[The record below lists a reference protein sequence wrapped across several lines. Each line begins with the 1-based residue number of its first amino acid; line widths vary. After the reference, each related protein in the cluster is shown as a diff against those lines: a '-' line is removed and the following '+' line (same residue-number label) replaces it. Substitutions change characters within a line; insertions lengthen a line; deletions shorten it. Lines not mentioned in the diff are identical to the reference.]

1 MAEKVEH
8 IHHHVDPMRY
18 PKVQKGYEGRAK
30 RMFSGTR
37 LFGDLVETMVE
48 IQKGKHRNAV

>member
-1 MAEKVEH
+1 MVEKVEH

-30 RMFSGTR
+30 RMFNPTR
-37 LFGDLVETMVE
+37 LFGDLVETMVD

>member
-18 PKVQKGYEGRAK
+18 PRVQGGYEGRAK
-30 RMFSGTR
+30 RMFNPTR

-48 IQKGKHRNAV
+48 IQKKKLENVV